1 MYERPN
7 RPTSSS
13 AAHPGSP
20 PSRALPLLTA
30 QSGIYYAHQL
40 APLGTELNTADRVEI
55 DGPLDGDLFTE
66 ALGRAVGEAE
76 TLAVR
81 LTEADGTPVQHVT
94 RTELRLHRLELT
106 EEQAVAWMREDLA
119 RPVDLASADGLMT
132 QALIRVGEGRH
143 WWYQRVHHIAVDAY
157 ALSLIGRRVAELYS
171 AAVAE
176 EPAPEGR
183 FAPLSELTDAEAAY
197 LSGEEYAED
206 RAFWAER
213 MAGYSP
219 RPHPPRPMPLP
230 VADSCTAS
238 PTSPRA
244 PWTGSP
250 GRRAPRR
257 RPGPSSSSPRPP
269 VICTGSRARRTWC
282 WACPCPTGAAR
293 PPCAPPP

>member
-1 MYERPN
+1 MHERPN

-13 AAHPGSP
+13 AAHPGGP
-20 PSRALPLLTA
+20 PSGALPLLTA

-55 DGPLDGDLFTE
+55 DGPLDADLFTE
-66 ALGRAVGEAE
+66 ALGRAVGEAD

-81 LTEADGTPVQHVT
+81 VSEADGTPVQHVA
-94 RTELRLHRLELT
+94 RAELVVQRLELT
-106 EEQAVAWMREDLA
+106 PEQAEAWMREDLA

-132 QALIRVGEGRH
+132 QALIRVGETRH

-171 AAVAE
+171 SAIAD

-183 FAPLSELTDAEAAY
+183 FAPLSELTDDETAY
-197 LSGEEYAED
+197 LSGAEYAED

-219 RPHPPRPMPLP
+219 RPHPPHPMPRP
-230 VADSCTAS
+230 AATSCTGS

-250 GRRAPRR
+250 GRRAPPR

-269 VICTGSRARRTWC
+269 VISTGSPAPRTWC
-282 WACPCPTGAAR
+282 WACR
-293 PPCAPPP
+293 